1 MQLKKLKIQ
10 RLRGGEFP
18 ILINFL
24 LFTKINRVGKFCL
37 GIR

>member
-10 RLRGGEFP
+10 RLRGIFT

>member
-10 RLRGGEFP
+10 RLRGGFP

-24 LFTKINRVGKFCL
+24 LFTKINRGGKFCL

>member
-10 RLRGGEFP
+10 RLRGIFP

-24 LFTKINRVGKFCL
+24 LFTKINRGGKFCL